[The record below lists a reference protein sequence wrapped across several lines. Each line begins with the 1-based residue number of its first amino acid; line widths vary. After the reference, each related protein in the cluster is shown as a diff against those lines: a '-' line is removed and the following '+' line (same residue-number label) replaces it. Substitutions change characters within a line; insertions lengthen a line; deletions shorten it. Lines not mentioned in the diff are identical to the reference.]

1 MRLTRV
7 VLQLASLA
15 YAFVGISFLV
25 APAYM
30 ASLVD
35 VVVASATA
43 DNDVRAVYGGVT
55 SGLALFF
62 WLAASRPEWFRPAL
76 AALIFTMGGLVGAR
90 FISWAVAGPPEPIGY
105 ALHLGEIIGFVAGI
119 VALRRNPPIAR
130 RK

>member
-1 MRLTRV
+1 
-7 VLQLASLA
+7 
-15 YAFVGISFLV
+15 
-25 APAYM
+25 M

-43 DNDVRAVYGGVT
+43 DNDVRAVYGGVA

-76 AALIFTMGGLVGAR
+76 AAQIFTMGGLAGAR

-105 ALHLGEIIGFVAGI
+105 ALHLGEFVGFAAGI
-119 VALRRNPPIAR
+119 VALRQNPPIGR
-130 RK
+130 QK